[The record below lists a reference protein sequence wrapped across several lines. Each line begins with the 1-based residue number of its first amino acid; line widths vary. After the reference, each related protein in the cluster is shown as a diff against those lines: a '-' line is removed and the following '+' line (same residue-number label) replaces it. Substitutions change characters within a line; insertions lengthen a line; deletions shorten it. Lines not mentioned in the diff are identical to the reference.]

1 MSRTLP
7 LLKTLNNPLTYRPME
22 DTHNAGGKFLVGIF
36 DDDDVVLKAVK
47 DVKEAGVRIHEV
59 YSPFPIHGLDVALGH
74 PRSKLGIAAFIFGL
88 SGTLTALAI
97 TAYTEKFDWPMI
109 VGGKDSYSFPVYI
122 PVIFELTVLFCALG
136 MVGTFIVSNG
146 MGPSVKPLMFD
157 LRTTDNKF
165 AMAVDLSKNGLA
177 EGRIEQILKDSGAA
191 EVNVKQF

>member
-1 MSRTLP
+1 MYDDDHKCLDGA
-7 LLKTLNNPLTYRPME
+7 K
-22 DTHNAGGKFLVGIF
+22 KLVG
-36 DDDDVVLKAVK
+36 
-47 DVKEAGVRIHEV
+47 EGVHV
-59 YSPFPIHGLDVALGH
+59 ADAFSPFPIHGIDPVIGVQH
-74 PRSKLGIAAFIFGL
+74 TRLGICAFLYGITGTMLAIFGIKYFMI
-88 SGTLTALAI
+88 S
-97 TAYTEKFDWPMI
+97 DWPMI

-165 AMAVDLSKNGLA
+165 AMAVDLSKNQLA